1 MRARGRRGCPH
12 TPPAAPLHA
21 TDPLTSHPAPRLSAP
36 FPELTAPL
44 SGTLRPGPG
53 IQVPLGP
60 QPPASLWPPR
70 GVSKASLR
78 TPSRCRVH
86 APPGR
91 AAGVL
96 GSYAEA
102 GWRGGRRAAP
112 PSARSRSC
120 PRARAQTCGPRRLPG
135 CGPPKPCLLA
145 AAAAADA
152 AGPRRH
158 VLVVSVT
165 LRVGRVRLWV
175 GEAGGWEEYTTSAPA
190 AQETRLSVP
199 PSETSRQGCH

>member
-1 MRARGRRGCPH
+1 MRVRGRRGCPH
-12 TPPAAPLHA
+12 TLPAAPLHA
-21 TDPLTSHPAPRLSAP
+21 TDPLTSQPASRLCAP
-36 FPELTAPL
+36 VPELAAPL
-44 SGTLRPGPG
+44 PGILRPGPG

-70 GVSKASLR
+70 GVSKDSR
-78 TPSRCRVH
+78 STPSRCRVH

-102 GWRGGRRAAP
+102 GWCGGRRAAP
-112 PSARSRSC
+112 PSARPRSC

-135 CGPPKPCLLA
+135 CGPSKPCLLA

-165 LRVGRVRLWV
+165 LRVGRVRLRV
-175 GEAGGWEEYTTSAPA
+175 GEAGGGEEYTAPAPA
-190 AQETRLSVP
+190 AQGTRLSLRR
-199 PSETSRQGCH
+199 S